1 VEGVDEGAGRVVAST
16 TVLVTVPLVVIA
28 VVVVADAVV
37 DVVVVRGTKR
47 SGRMETPDTSTRI
60 ALTDTS
66 AATCLEKA
74 SEYRYDAKSC
84 ADKP

>member
-47 SGRMETPDTSTRI
+47 SGCMETPATSTRI
-60 ALTDTS
+60 ALPDTS
-66 AATCLEKA
+66 AATCLKKS
-74 SEYRYDAKSC
+74 SE
-84 ADKP
+84 